1 MALWGTA
8 DAVYATG
15 TITVDLANETITGS
29 GTTFT
34 NAAVGDVISIGV
46 GNTYGEAIISG
57 ITSDTFIAIGSTQ
70 FIRVNA
76 GHAIAGVAYTIS
88 QKPKYTLH
96 DSIYRAPEAKT
107 SGFSTSLFTNAVF
120 GVDVYETGAATT
132 TKYGVAHAGWVG
144 VTSYM
149 DMHGNLRV
157 KSEVLV
163 AMSGISTGVSA
174 AATDGDA
181 DDDVSFKDFLISI
194 TTQPVS
200 RVGIAS
206 TAATTFSVTA
216 TSTPITDLSYQWQYA
231 SSVGAAYTNLSDS
244 GIYSN
249 TTTATVGIASTTVN
263 VPDGYYYRVQ
273 VSATSAETVQSDAAL
288 LDYA

>member
-15 TITVDLANETITGS
+15 TITVDLDNETIIGS

-70 FIRVNA
+70 FLTPDGGA
-76 GHAIAGVAYTIS
+76 AIAGVAYTIS

-96 DSIYRAPEAKT
+96 DTHYDANEIY
-107 SGFSTSLFTNAVF
+107 
-120 GVDVYETGAATT
+120 GVDVYEAGAATET
-132 TKYGVAHAGWVG
+132 QYAVSHAGWVG
-144 VTSYM
+144 VNTYM

-157 KSEVLV
+157 KTETLV
-163 AMSGISTGVSA
+163 AMSGISTGVTSA
-174 AATDGDA
+174 GVDGDA
-181 DDDVSFKDFLISI
+181 DDDTVLKDYLISI
-194 TTQPVS
+194 TTQPES
-200 RVGIAS
+200 QVGIAS
-206 TAATTFSVTA
+206 TAATTFSVVATA
-216 TSTPITDLSYQWQYA
+216 TPATDLSYQWQYA
-231 SSVGAAYTNLSDS
+231 SSVGAGFTNLSDS
-244 GIYSN
+244 GIYSD
-249 TTTATVGIASTTVN
+249 TTTSTVGIASTIVD

-273 VSATSAETVQSDAAL
+273 VSATSAETVTSEAAL

>member
-70 FIRVNA
+70 FLTPDGGA
-76 GHAIAGVAYTIS
+76 AIAGVAYTIS

-96 DSIYRAPEAKT
+96 DTHY
-107 SGFSTSLFTNAVF
+107 
-120 GVDVYETGAATT
+120 GAADIFGLDPYEVGVANTT
-132 TKYGVAHAGWVG
+132 DKYGVAHAGWVG
-144 VTSYM
+144 INTYN

-163 AMSGISTGVSA
+163 AMSGISTGATSA
-174 AATDGDA
+174 GNYGDAADDSFGTDGDGTN
-181 DDDVSFKDFLISI
+181 VF
-194 TTQPVS
+194 
-200 RVGIAS
+200 
-206 TAATTFSVTA
+206 
-216 TSTPITDLSYQWQYA
+216 TP
-231 SSVGAAYTNLSDS
+231 
-244 GIYSN
+244 
-249 TTTATVGIASTTVN
+249 
-263 VPDGYYYRVQ
+263 
-273 VSATSAETVQSDAAL
+273 
-288 LDYA
+288 